1 MPGVDDRG
9 MQPVSEADLF
19 FICSASRAVVDDA
32 EQLVTRCTIRTWLPG
47 QGGRET
53 TSYSTV
59 GRRPSCDGQPAELNE
74 RKEKRVS
81 SESKIKIAH
90 LAGPTATIQNSPP
103 LVTSNKAR
111 RKYGLPLRKN
121 LNGTDPRFDV
131 LRAQRLAAP
140 TTVYVECFSA
150 HPMEADA
157 AELYGPP
164 DGFLNAK
171 GEFRKE
177 RSSPQDTAVFEI
189 ELRPEDGVY
198 PLPYMARQANGQAW
212 EEECVSP
219 GAPADQAR
227 QGFYPDGS
235 RSFQEIDRLSVGPEG
250 VGNLIS
256 SIADVD
262 FYRMLPTAGYTK
274 GLLAA
279 LRTDVGEGDIP
290 RETRGKDFF
299 AYKPFHLNESPP
311 RPSLARL
318 TNAAQRIL
326 TDRKYDGAIFT
337 QGSPQVEE
345 TAYWLNL
352 LIDTTVPICGTAAQR
367 PHGEISNDGP
377 RNLTDLVKYIASRVW
392 ADEHGRNRAG
402 VIVLQEHRIFAAR
415 EVMKVDARPGG
426 YIATGGHG
434 GILGGMGTYGV
445 AVLHYVPA
453 LKHTYQSEVNMSKIP
468 SAVLVARATGDRI
481 ELTETKIKD
490 ADGSLFEAA
499 IPSVTIVKDGG
510 YYAEEYFDDPSA
522 TTDLERMLAQKLS
535 TNRLAGFVTEGLT
548 PYGVMTSAVRQAV
561 LQRAIYAGL
570 PVVRV
575 GRGSPEGFADRH
587 DYFIAGSN
595 LTSTKARMLLMACLL
610 KLGSL
615 PPAKDPASPTAEEL
629 ASTRRAVAAYQAI
642 FDTH

>member
-1 MPGVDDRG
+1 
-9 MQPVSEADLF
+9 
-19 FICSASRAVVDDA
+19 
-32 EQLVTRCTIRTWLPG
+32 
-47 QGGRET
+47 
-53 TSYSTV
+53 
-59 GRRPSCDGQPAELNE
+59 
-74 RKEKRVS
+74 VS

-510 YYAEEYFDDPSA
+510 YYAEEYFDDPSV

-548 PYGVMTSAVRQAV
+548 PYGVMTSAVREAV